1 MRLLALDVGTRRIG
15 MAVSDPMGILA
26 SPLGHVDSRGVK
38 ADVAVVAKKAR
49 EYGATRVLVGMPFN
63 LRGKKGIQA
72 QFVEDFCQSLREE
85 TCLEVSTWDERFS
98 TVEAED
104 RLRQSSRKPSRDK
117 GRIDAAAAAVILQSY
132 LDSVRTK

>member
-72 QFVEDFCQSLREE
+72 QLVEDFCQVPLRE
-85 TCLEVSTWDERFS
+85 
-98 TVEAED
+98 
-104 RLRQSSRKPSRDK
+104 RD
-117 GRIDAAAAAVILQSY
+117 VP
-132 LDSVRTK
+132 